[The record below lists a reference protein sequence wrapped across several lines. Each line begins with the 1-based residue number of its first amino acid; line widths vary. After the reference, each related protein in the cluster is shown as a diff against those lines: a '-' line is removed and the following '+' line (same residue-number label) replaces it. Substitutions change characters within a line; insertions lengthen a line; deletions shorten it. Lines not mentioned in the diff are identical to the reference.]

1 MRFVASKPHGNNQEF
16 RNTAHRTTAT
26 KANFTWRVRET
37 FDEIQN
43 LTDRV
48 QSTRRVGTA
57 RQFNSNEEENHG

>member
-1 MRFVASKPHGNNQEF
+1 MPRIARPPQRQIFSWHVP
-16 RNTAHRTTAT
+16 
-26 KANFTWRVRET
+26 ET